1 MKVSTTSCII
11 ILLQAIMA
19 AFQVVPS
26 VAQIGGPKG
35 ISKPNDD
42 VIEGIDIEQKLG
54 SQIPLD
60 LTFTN
65 ENGDIVQLAD
75 LIVDKPVILNLV
87 YYECPTLCNQVLNS
101 LVRALN
107 VLTFDI
113 GTQFDVITVSIDP
126 GEKPKLASETKAAYL
141 NSYRGNKASLG
152 WHFLT
157 GSQDQISKLADS
169 VGFRYKYEEES
180 DQYLHASAIMVTT
193 PEGKVA
199 RYQFGI
205 DFSPRNLRWALVEA
219 ADGKI
224 GNVVDKFMLLCYSY
238 DPMTGK
244 YGLVIRSS
252 LQVVGIMTVLILGT
266 YIFTMLRRERKS
278 DSLPAS

>member
-1 MKVSTTSCII
+1 MKILTTSHIVVF
-11 ILLQAIMA
+11 LQAITV
-19 AFQVVPS
+19 AFQAAPS

-35 ISKPNDD
+35 IAKPSDD
-42 VIEGIDIEQKLG
+42 VIEGVDIEQKLG
-54 SQIPLD
+54 AQVPLD
-60 LTFTN
+60 LTFTS
-65 ENGDIVQLAD
+65 ETGEIVQLAD

-113 GTQFDVITVSIDP
+113 GTQFDVVTVSIDP
-126 GEKPKLASETKAAYL
+126 GEKPELASETKAAYL

-152 WHFLT
+152 WHWLT

-169 VGFRYKYEEES
+169 VGFRYKYEEKS
-180 DQYLHASAIMVTT
+180 DQYLHASAIMVIT

-219 ADGKI
+219 ANGEI
-224 GNVVDKFMLLCYSY
+224 GNVVDKFLLLCYSY

-252 LQVVGIMTVLILGT
+252 LQIVGITTVLILGT
-266 YIFTMLRRERKS
+266 YIFMMLRRERKS
-278 DSLPAS
+278 DSLPTS

>member
-1 MKVSTTSCII
+1 MKILTTSHIVVF
-11 ILLQAIMA
+11 LQAITV
-19 AFQVVPS
+19 AFQAAPS

-35 ISKPNDD
+35 IAKPSDN
-42 VIEGIDIEQKLG
+42 VIKGVDIEQKLG
-54 SQIPLD
+54 AQVPLD
-60 LTFTN
+60 LTFTS
-65 ENGDIVQLAD
+65 ETGEIVQLAD

-113 GTQFDVITVSIDP
+113 GTQFDVVTVSIDP
-126 GEKPKLASETKAAYL
+126 GEKPELASETKDAYL

-152 WHFLT
+152 WHWLT

-169 VGFRYKYEEES
+169 VGFRYKYEEKS
-180 DQYLHASAIMVTT
+180 DQYLHASAIMVIT

-219 ADGKI
+219 ANGEI
-224 GNVVDKFMLLCYSY
+224 GNVVDKFLLLCYRY

-252 LQVVGIMTVLILGT
+252 LQVVGITTVLILGT
-266 YIFTMLRRERKS
+266 YVFTMLRRERKS
-278 DSLPAS
+278 DSLPTS

>member
-1 MKVSTTSCII
+1 MKILTTSYMVVF
-11 ILLQAIMA
+11 LQAIAVVFQA
-19 AFQVVPS
+19 APS

-35 ISKPNDD
+35 IAKPSDD
-42 VIEGIDIEQKLG
+42 VIEGVDIEQKLG
-54 SQIPLD
+54 AQVPLD
-60 LTFTN
+60 LTFTS
-65 ENGDIVQLAD
+65 ETGEIVQLAD

-113 GTQFDVITVSIDP
+113 GTQFDVVTVSIDP
-126 GEKPKLASETKAAYL
+126 GEKPELASETKAAYL

-152 WHFLT
+152 WHWLT

-169 VGFRYKYEEES
+169 VGFRYKYEEKS
-180 DQYLHASAIMVTT
+180 DQYLHASAIMVIT

-219 ADGKI
+219 ANGEI
-224 GNVVDKFMLLCYSY
+224 GNVVDKFLLLCYSY

-252 LQVVGIMTVLILGT
+252 LQVVGITTVLILGT
-266 YIFTMLRRERKS
+266 YVFTMLRRERKS
-278 DSLPAS
+278 DSLPTS

>member
-1 MKVSTTSCII
+1 MKILTTSHIVVF
-11 ILLQAIMA
+11 LQAITV
-19 AFQVVPS
+19 AFQAAPS

-35 ISKPNDD
+35 IAKPSDD
-42 VIEGIDIEQKLG
+42 VIEGVDIEQKLG
-54 SQIPLD
+54 AQVPLD
-60 LTFTN
+60 LTFTS
-65 ENGDIVQLAD
+65 ETGEIVQLAD
-75 LIVDKPVILNLV
+75 LIIDKPVILNLV

-113 GTQFDVITVSIDP
+113 GTQFDVVTVSIDP
-126 GEKPKLASETKAAYL
+126 GEKPELASETKAAYL

-152 WHFLT
+152 WHWLT

-169 VGFRYKYEEES
+169 VGFRYKYEEKS
-180 DQYLHASAIMVTT
+180 DQYLHASAIMVIT

-219 ADGKI
+219 ANGEI
-224 GNVVDKFMLLCYSY
+224 GNVVDKFLLLCYSY

-252 LQVVGIMTVLILGT
+252 LQIVGITTVLILGT

-278 DSLPAS
+278 DSLPTS